1 MQRSKGF
8 FITFEG
14 GEGSGKSTQV
24 KRLAGCLEALGYS
37 VIITRE
43 PGGTP
48 EAEKIRNLLVQNDGG
63 NWNAMEECL
72 LLFAARL
79 NHYRT
84 LIEPALNE
92 KKIVICD
99 RFTDSTRAYQGYGL
113 GLPLEQIEAIK
124 LLTLGVVEPDLTFLL
139 DIPVKD
145 GLARSSKR
153 LQAEKSDEDR
163 YETMNLDF
171 HEKLREGFLSLS
183 RYSPQRFCVLNA
195 SHNMDDLADD
205 IALTVKER
213 LGA

>member
-24 KRLAGCLEALGYS
+24 NRLAASLQASGYA
-37 VIITRE
+37 VVVTRE

-48 EAEKIRNLLVQNDGG
+48 EAEKIRNLLVQSDGG

-99 RFTDSTRAYQGYGL
+99 RFSDSTRAYQGYGL
-113 GLPLEQIEAIK
+113 GLPLEHIEAIK
-124 LLTLGVVEPDLTFLL
+124 FLTLGSVEPDLTLLL
-139 DIPVKD
+139 DIPVKE
-145 GLARSSKR
+145 GLARSTKR
-153 LQAEKSDEDR
+153 LQAENSGEDR
-163 YETMNLDF
+163 YEGMELDF
-171 HEKLREGFLSLS
+171 HEKLRQGFLSLS
-183 RYSPQRFCVLNA
+183 RSAPQRFCVMNA
-195 SHNMDDLADD
+195 SRCKDDLSEE
-205 IALTVKER
+205 IASYVNKR
-213 LGA
+213 LGK